1 MKVFL
6 ASASFERTYGGPAYS
21 VSRLARALAEGGADV
36 GLWAP
41 DGSAMTSD
49 LLHDQGHMAGI
60 APLGGNLQT
69 AIDTFGTPDLF
80 HDSGIWLPH
89 NQSVARQARQ
99 LDRPRVVSTRGM
111 LAPWAMRHKW
121 LKKRIAWMLYQRRNL
136 ASASALHATSDAE
149 ADDVAACN
157 LGVTVANIPN
167 GIDMPD
173 DAATTQESTASKA
186 PLKAVFVGRLHP
198 VKGLP
203 TALQAWADQRPEG
216 WELILAG
223 PDEDGHRAVLEKEI
237 ARLNL
242 GSSVKLIGAVDNQAK
257 ARLLRNASLFILPSH
272 SESFGMVVAEAL
284 SFGLPVL
291 TTQGVPWPDLERI
304 DCGWRV
310 PVNDSAA
317 LATVLTTATSL
328 PVATRAAMGQRG
340 LELVRSQ
347 FSWVSVAQR
356 FLSLYASV
364 VNDPTRKASS

>member
-6 ASASFERTYGGPAYS
+6 ASASFDRTYGGPAYS
-21 VSRLARALAEGGADV
+21 VSRLARALADGGAEV

-41 DGSAMTSD
+41 DGSALTSD
-49 LLHDQGHMAGI
+49 LLREQGHTTGI
-60 APLGGNLQT
+60 TPLGGNLQ
-69 AIDTFGTPDLF
+69 AAVGRFGVPDLF

-89 NQSVARQARQ
+89 NQAVARLARQ
-99 LDRPRVVSTRGM
+99 LGRPRVVSTRGM
-111 LAPWAMRHKW
+111 LAPWALRHKW

-149 ADDVAACN
+149 ADDVSNCR
-157 LGVTVANIPN
+157 LRVTVTQIPN
-167 GIDMPD
+167 GIDMPE
-173 DAATTQESTASKA
+173 DAAGTQKDTASDA

-203 TALQAWADQRPEG
+203 TALQAWAEQRPQG

-223 PDEDGHRAVLEKEI
+223 PDEAGYRAVLEKEI
-237 ARLNL
+237 THLNL
-242 GSSVKLIGAVDNQAK
+242 GGSVKLIGAVDNPAK
-257 ARLLRNASLFILPSH
+257 ASLLRTASLFILPSH

-310 PVNDSAA
+310 PANDSAA
-317 LATVLTTATSL
+317 LATALTIATSL
-328 PVATRAAMGQRG
+328 PIATRAAMGQRG

-364 VNDPTRKASS
+364 ANDPTRKASS